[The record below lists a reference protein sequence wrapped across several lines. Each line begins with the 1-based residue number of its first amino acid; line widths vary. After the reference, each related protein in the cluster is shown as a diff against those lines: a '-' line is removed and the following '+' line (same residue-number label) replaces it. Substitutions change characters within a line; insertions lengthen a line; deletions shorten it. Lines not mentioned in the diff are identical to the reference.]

1 MKTLFKY
8 LLMCMLPV
16 ASLPLMTACGD
27 DESTDPYDIN
37 YVYIYSPVSTDNTLE
52 YKGNGTFLVEIAPDC
67 VVNPVRCTKPAP
79 TDLTIHLDVDP
90 SLVDSYNK
98 ANGTNYTLLK
108 SVQLENSTLHIKKG
122 EYISADSL
130 KVHYTDMKE
139 FQNGA
144 ENFLL
149 PIAITSIEGSGMSI
163 SENSRIYLTFT
174 SIYKVNAITM
184 DFSESMNLEYENGKF
199 INLLERLDL
208 GKILT
213 SDWAADDDI
222 NVLLKIDPSLIN
234 AFNAVNGTDYIMMP
248 NVEFEN
254 STVTIKKN
262 TQTPE
267 ENVVLTFADEMANVE
282 LGKNYILPIIISEVN
297 GEGAGI
303 GETATAYIVFKTVEK
318 LSLSVK
324 DAPVGIAISD
334 FTGWSVTVDGSATN
348 PNGRKRW
355 ISLITNPKSSVD
367 YLGAFKPLVIDMN
380 RMETVSAIQI
390 NYYSSRYSP
399 ASTVVVET
407 SLDGINYKIGHCE
420 LTANITHCFVFRYPE
435 EIRYI
440 RITYS
445 SSGRYGTLPT
455 GIYVYKSTGE
465 G

>member
-16 ASLPLMTACGD
+16 VSLPLMTACGD

-130 KVHYTDMKE
+130 KVHYTDMTE

-149 PIAITSIEGSGMSI
+149 PIAITSIEGSGISI

-184 DFSESMNLEYENGKF
+184 DFSESMNLEYENGGF
-199 INLLERLDL
+199 INLVEKLDL
-208 GKILT
+208 GNRLNT
-213 SDWAADDDI
+213 SWAADDDI
-222 NVLLKIDPSLIN
+222 HVSLKIDPSLISAYN
-234 AFNAVNGTDYIMMP
+234 ALNGTSYIAMP

-254 STVTIKKN
+254 PTLTIKKGARIS
-262 TQTPE
+262 E
-267 ENVVLTFADEMANVE
+267 ENIVLTFTDAMANVK
-282 LGKNYILPIIISEVN
+282 LGENYILPIIISEVN
-297 GEGAGI
+297 GIGAGI
-303 GETATAYIVFKTVEK
+303 GKTATAYILFKTVEK
-318 LSLSVK
+318 LTLSVE
-324 DAPVGIAISD
+324 DEPVGTSITD
-334 FTGWSVTVDGSATN
+334 FTGWKITV
-348 PNGRKRW
+348 NGESETEYGTSWMNLVNKPGNW
-355 ISLITNPKSSVD
+355 IDSVD
-367 YLGAFKPLVIDMN
+367 SSSIMDINMN
-380 RMETVSAIQI
+380 RLEKVSSIRIKYYYIGYSALEASIGVSA
-390 NYYSSRYSP
+390 
-399 ASTVVVET
+399 
-407 SLDGINYKIGHCE
+407 DGMNYKVGKCT
-420 LTANITHCFVFRYPE
+420 LTSAAAHNFVLQYPADVQ
-435 EIRYI
+435 YI
-440 RITYS
+440 RIIFSKSVNRWGTY
-445 SSGRYGTLPT
+445 PT
-455 GIYVYKSTGE
+455 ALSVYTTDK
-465 G
+465 